1 MDELDWHV
9 TFSGGEY
16 CSVRSG
22 AMLTIRHVI
31 LPGLKKGLIQ
41 GEKGRP
47 IGDHVMTSEADKLPR
62 KEKQMKEEK

>member
-22 AMLTIRHVI
+22 VMLIIRHVI
-31 LPGLKKGLIQ
+31 LPGLKKGLTQ
-41 GEKGRP
+41 GEKRGP
-47 IGDHVMTSEADKLPR
+47 TVGHVMTSEADKLPR
-62 KEKQMKEEK
+62 KVKQMKQEK